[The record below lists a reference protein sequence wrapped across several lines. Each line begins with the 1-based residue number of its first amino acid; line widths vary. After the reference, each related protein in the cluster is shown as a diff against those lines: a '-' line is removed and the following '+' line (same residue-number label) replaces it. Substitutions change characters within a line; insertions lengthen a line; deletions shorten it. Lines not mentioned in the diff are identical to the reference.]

1 MPEWRSEMSL
11 SIQRLCFYLQERGD
25 KEPELSKLL
34 CEDGVLL
41 LTDSADFYRRAR
53 CVDIACVCYQKASGY
68 IEGVEYVIEDAA
80 QLDMEW
86 LNRCYQ
92 RQKGIPWVIAKTERC
107 IIREMTTADID
118 RLYIMYEKEGIGRY
132 VRGLPGTYA
141 DIADYMRAYI
151 MNMYRFYGFGM
162 WLVQRREDGAVMGE
176 AGLVNSGWLQEGELE
191 LGYALLEPYRRR
203 GYGLECVR
211 AVIEYAGKNN
221 LCSRIVA
228 CIPKENKESAALA
241 CAAGLDYRGMA
252 ESEEGVFLRYG
263 IDLA

>member
-11 SIQRLCFYLQERGD
+11 SIQRLCFYLQEQGD

-141 DIADYMRAYI
+141 DS
-151 MNMYRFYGFGM
+151 G
-162 WLVQRREDGAVMGE
+162 LH
-176 AGLVNSGWLQEGELE
+176 AGLYYEYVP
-191 LGYALLEPYRRR
+191 LLRLWY
-203 GYGLECVR
+203 V
-211 AVIEYAGKNN
+211 
-221 LCSRIVA
+221 
-228 CIPKENKESAALA
+228 A
-241 CAAGLDYRGMA
+241 CAAPGGRGRDGGGRTCEQRLAAGGRAGAGICAAGAIPPPGLRAGMCARSHRVCRKKQSVQPHRGLHT
-252 ESEEGVFLRYG
+252 ERK
-263 IDLA
+263 